1 MVLKPTLSLTLP
13 SLKDETVLDCR
24 VYFPTTLYDPAA
36 STDSSSGS
44 WSGDD
49 EKQREGERTRGE
61 LNGEA
66 HASGGHRWTGKRKKA
81 AIIAHPYAPLGG
93 SCDDYIVQQ
102 TAGILLKQGFVVG
115 LFNFR
120 GAATSKGKTSW
131 NGKPEVCD
139 YHSMVGFMAV
149 FMHHLDLEPA
159 SPTSSVLDA
168 GTYELSTIPS
178 QLPANPVS
186 APPVHPTTSSSAS
199 TNRDS
204 AAVENTPLLLL
215 AGYSYGSLITTML
228 PPLPTLLTPFQ
239 SPLPSTT
246 ASEIRLRAQHL
257 AEEQN
262 TLHTERL
269 KRASEAATRR
279 QHARNVSGGLRVGG
293 DETSDAHHR
302 TSLDSHHG
310 RRSLRL
316 DRLEHSDWGRRSV
329 ERVRSLRKSLDGH
342 RFSPPPSPSR
352 QASLTSQTVRRAN
365 SSSATIDTP
374 GGASVVVSPEEA
386 SEAAAATAAA
396 TPMPHLEF
404 GEVDAAYLLISPI
417 QGVVGGL
424 ATMFTTTSAKSLLPT
439 LSFRKKEP
447 HGHGSTA
454 ALSAGDGK
462 FVENKTLVVF
472 GNKDSFSNAD
482 RMRRWTHKLEG
493 VQGSRFRAVEVNN
506 GGHFWHEMEE
516 LEVLK
521 RSVERWARE
530 LG

>member
-49 EKQREGERTRGE
+49 EKQREEERVRRE

-66 HASGGHRWTGKRKKA
+66 RAPDTHRWTAKRRKA

-102 TAGILLKQGFVVG
+102 TAGTLLKQGFVVG

-139 YHSMVGFMAV
+139 YHSMVGFMAA

-159 SPTSSVLDA
+159 SPAGSVPDA

-186 APPVHPTTSSSAS
+186 EPPACPTTSSSAS

-204 AAVENTPLLLL
+204 APVDNTPLLLL

-228 PPLPTLLTPFQ
+228 PPLSTLLTPFQ
-239 SPLPSTT
+239 SPLPGTT

-279 QHARNVSGGLRVGG
+279 QLARNMSGGLRVGG

-316 DRLEHSDWGRRSV
+316 DRLENSDWGRRSL
-329 ERVRSLRKSLDGH
+329 ERVRSLRKSLDGP
-342 RFSPPPSPSR
+342 RFSPPPSR
-352 QASLTSQTVRRAN
+352 QASQTERRAN

-396 TPMPHLEF
+396 TPMPLLQF
-404 GEVDAAYLLISPI
+404 GEMDAAYLLISPI

-424 ATMFTTTSAKSLLPT
+424 ATVFTTTSAKSLLPS
-439 LSFRKKEP
+439 LLFHKKET
-447 HGHGSTA
+447 HASTA
-454 ALSAGDGK
+454 ALSAGDVK

-472 GNKDSFSNAD
+472 GNKDSFSNAG
-482 RMRRWTHKLEG
+482 RMRRWTQKLEG
-493 VQGSRFRAVEVNN
+493 ARGSRFRAVEVNN
-506 GGHFWHEMEE
+506 GGHF
-516 LEVLK
+516 L
-521 RSVERWARE
+521 A
-530 LG
+530 

>member
-49 EKQREGERTRGE
+49 EKQRERERTRSQ

-66 HASGGHRWTGKRKKA
+66 RASDSHRWTGKRKKA

-139 YHSMVGFMAV
+139 YHSMVGFMAA
-149 FMHHLDLEPA
+149 FMHHLDLEPV
-159 SPTSSVLDA
+159 SPTSSLTDA

-186 APPVHPTTSSSAS
+186 ARPTTSSSAS

-204 AAVENTPLLLL
+204 AAVDNTPLLLL

-228 PPLPTLLTPFQ
+228 PPLPALLTPFQ
-239 SPLPSTT
+239 SPLPGTP

-293 DETSDAHHR
+293 DETSDVHHR
-302 TSLDSHHG
+302 TSLDSHHA

-352 QASLTSQTVRRAN
+352 HTSQTERRTN

-386 SEAAAATAAA
+386 SEAVAATAAA
-396 TPMPHLEF
+396 TPMPLLQF
-404 GEVDAAYLLISPI
+404 GEMDAVYLLISPI

-424 ATMFTTTSAKSLLPT
+424 ATMFTTTSAKSLLPS
-439 LSFRKKEP
+439 LSFRKKDA
-447 HGHGSTA
+447 HASTA
-454 ALSAGDGK
+454 ALNGGDGK

-482 RMRRWTHKLEG
+482 RMRRWTQKLEG
-493 VQGSRFRAVEVNN
+493 ARGSRFRAVEVNN

>member
-1 MVLKPTLSLTLP
+1 MAKHLSIFWRDADFY
-13 SLKDETVLDCR
+13 S
-24 VYFPTTLYDPAA
+24 
-36 STDSSSGS
+36 
-44 WSGDD
+44 
-49 EKQREGERTRGE
+49 
-61 LNGEA
+61 
-66 HASGGHRWTGKRKKA
+66 
-81 AIIAHPYAPLGG
+81 
-93 SCDDYIVQQ
+93 
-102 TAGILLKQGFVVG
+102 
-115 LFNFR
+115 

-149 FMHHLDLEPA
+149 FMHHLDLESP
-159 SPTSSVLDA
+159 SPTPSVDT
-168 GTYELSTIPS
+168 GTYELMTIPS

-186 APPVHPTTSSSAS
+186 ASKVRPTTSSSAS

-204 AAVENTPLLLL
+204 IPAGNAPLMLL

-228 PPLPTLLTPFQ
+228 PPLPALLTSFH
-239 SPLPSTT
+239 SPLPGTP

-269 KRASEAATRR
+269 KRASEAASRR
-279 QHARNVSGGLRVGG
+279 QHARKVSGIRVGG
-293 DETSDAHHR
+293 DETPSDTHHR
-302 TSLDSHHG
+302 KSLDSHHG

-329 ERVRSLRKSLDGH
+329 ERVRSLRKSLDGRH
-342 RFSPPPSPSR
+342 FSPPPSPSR
-352 QASLTSQTVRRAN
+352 HTSHSERRPN
-365 SSSATIDTP
+365 SSSATDDMP
-374 GGASVVVSPEEA
+374 GGPSVVVSQEEA
-386 SEAAAATAAA
+386 SEAAAATMAAV
-396 TPMPHLEF
+396 PMSHLEF
-404 GEVDAAYLLISPI
+404 GEMEAAYLLISPI

-424 ATMFTTTSAKSLLPT
+424 ATMFTTTSAKSLLPN

-447 HGHGSTA
+447 HSSSTA
-454 ALSAGDGK
+454 LGAGDRK

-493 VQGSRFRAVEVNN
+493 VEGSRFRAVEVNN

-516 LEVLK
+516 LETLK
-521 RSVERWARE
+521 RSVERWATE

>member
-1 MVLKPTLSLTLP
+1 
-13 SLKDETVLDCR
+13 
-24 VYFPTTLYDPAA
+24 
-36 STDSSSGS
+36 
-44 WSGDD
+44 
-49 EKQREGERTRGE
+49 
-61 LNGEA
+61 
-66 HASGGHRWTGKRKKA
+66 
-81 AIIAHPYAPLGG
+81 
-93 SCDDYIVQQ
+93 
-102 TAGILLKQGFVVG
+102 
-115 LFNFR
+115 
-120 GAATSKGKTSW
+120 
-131 NGKPEVCD
+131 
-139 YHSMVGFMAV
+139 MVGFMAV
-149 FMHHLDLEPA
+149 FMHHLNLEPA
-159 SPTSSVLDA
+159 SPTSSVADA
-168 GTYELSTIPS
+168 YTYELSTIPS
-178 QLPANPVS
+178 QLPMNPIS
-186 APPVHPTTSSSAS
+186 APPARPTTPSSAS

-204 AAVENTPLLLL
+204 APADNTPLLLL

-239 SPLPSTT
+239 SPLPGTT

-269 KRASEAATRR
+269 KRVSEAATRR
-279 QHARNVSGGLRVGG
+279 QHARNVSGGLRIGG
-293 DETSDAHHR
+293 DETSDIHHR
-302 TSLDSHHG
+302 TSLDSHHA

-316 DRLEHSDWGRRSV
+316 DRLEHSDWGRKSV

-342 RFSPPPSPSR
+342 RFSPPLSPSR
-352 QASLTSQTVRRAN
+352 HTSQTERRAN

-396 TPMPHLEF
+396 TPMPCLEF

-424 ATMFTTTSAKSLLPT
+424 ATMFTTTSAKSLLPS

-447 HGHGSTA
+447 HGNGSTA
-454 ALSAGDGK
+454 SLSAGDGK

-493 VQGSRFRAVEVNN
+493 AEGSRFRAVEVNN

>member
-1 MVLKPTLSLTLP
+1 MASKPEVSLTLP

-24 VYFPTTLYDPAA
+24 VYLPATLYGGAA
-36 STDSSSGS
+36 STDSYSGNS
-44 WSGDD
+44 TGDD
-49 EKQREGERTRGE
+49 ETQWGRRDETERAE
-61 LNGEA
+61 Q
-66 HASGGHRWTGKRKKA
+66 
-81 AIIAHPYAPLGG
+81 GG
-93 SCDDYIVQQ
+93 SRLAQSQVDREKEEGGDNSTSQ

-131 NGKPEVCD
+131 NAKPEVCD

-149 FMHHLDLEPA
+149 FMHHLDLATA
-159 SPTSSVLDA
+159 SPTSSVADA
-168 GTYELSTIPS
+168 GTYELMTIPS
-178 QLPANPVS
+178 QLPANPIS
-186 APPVHPTTSSSAS
+186 APPARPIASSSAS
-199 TNRDS
+199 INRDS
-204 AAVENTPLLLL
+204 SILDNKPLLLL

-228 PPLPTLLTPFQ
+228 PSLPTLLAPFQ
-239 SPLPSTT
+239 SPLPGTP

-269 KRASEAATRR
+269 KRASEAASRR
-279 QHARNVSGGLRVGG
+279 HHARKVSAGIRVGG

-302 TSLDSHHG
+302 VSLDSHHG

-342 RFSPPPSPSR
+342 RFSPPSPSR
-352 QASLTSQTVRRAN
+352 HTWQGN
-365 SSSATIDTP
+365 SSSTTDDTP
-374 GGASVVVSPEEA
+374 GGSSVLVSQEEA

-396 TPMPHLEF
+396 VPMPHLEF

-424 ATMFTTTSAKSLLPT
+424 ATMFTTTSAKSLLPN
-439 LSFRKKEP
+439 LSLRKKET
-447 HGHGSTA
+447 HVGTT
-454 ALSAGDGK
+454 ALSAGDRK
-462 FVENKTLVVF
+462 FAENKTLVVF

-482 RMRRWTHKLEG
+482 RMRKWTQKLEG
-493 VQGSRFRAVEVNN
+493 ADGSRFRAVEVNN

-516 LEVLK
+516 LGILK
-521 RSVERWARE
+521 SSVEGWVKE

>member
-1 MVLKPTLSLTLP
+1 MAPKPELSLTLP

-24 VYFPTTLYDPAA
+24 VYLPTTLYGGAA
-36 STDSSSGS
+36 CTDSSSGNS
-44 WSGDD
+44 TGDD
-49 EKQREGERTRGE
+49 ETQCGGERTRGE
-61 LNGEA
+61 LNREA
-66 HASGGHRWTGKRKKA
+66 HASGSPRWTAKRKKA

-93 SCDDYIVQQ
+93 SSDDYIVQQ

-131 NGKPEVCD
+131 NAKPEVCD
-139 YHSMVGFMAV
+139 YHSMIGFMAV
-149 FMHHLDLEPA
+149 FMHYLDLETA
-159 SPTSSVLDA
+159 SLTSSIPDA
-168 GTYELSTIPS
+168 ETYELMTIPS

-186 APPVHPTTSSSAS
+186 APPAHPTTFSSAS
-199 TNRDS
+199 TNRDFTT
-204 AAVENTPLLLL
+204 VDKTPLLLL

-228 PPLPTLLTPFQ
+228 PSLPTLLAPFQ
-239 SPLPSTT
+239 SPLPGTT

-262 TLHTERL
+262 TLQTERL
-269 KRASEAATRR
+269 KRASEAASRR
-279 QHARNVSGGLRVGG
+279 QHARKVSAGIRVGG

-302 TSLDSHHG
+302 TSLDSHHHG

-352 QASLTSQTVRRAN
+352 HKSHSWGREN
-365 SSSATIDTP
+365 SSSATDDTP
-374 GGASVVVSPEEA
+374 GGSSVLVSQEEA
-386 SEAAAATAAA
+386 SEAAAATAAG

-424 ATMFTTTSAKSLLPT
+424 ATMFSTTSAKSLLPT
-439 LSFRKKEP
+439 LSLRKKES
-447 HGHGSTA
+447 HVSST
-454 ALSAGDGK
+454 ALSAGDRK
-462 FVENKTLVVF
+462 FAENKTLVVF

-482 RMRRWTHKLEG
+482 KMRRWTQKLEG
-493 VQGSRFRAVEVNN
+493 AEGSRFRAVEVNN

-516 LEVLK
+516 LGVLK
-521 RSVERWARE
+521 KSIEGWVRE

>member
-1 MVLKPTLSLTLP
+1 MVPKPTLSLTLP

-24 VYFPTTLYDPAA
+24 VYLPTTLYDGTT
-36 STDSSSGS
+36 SMDSSSRS
-44 WSGDD
+44 STADD
-49 EKQREGERTRGE
+49 ETQRERTRGE

-66 HASGGHRWTGKRKKA
+66 RASDNYRWTIKRKKA

-93 SCDDYIVQQ
+93 SCEDYIVQQ
-102 TAGILLKQGFVVG
+102 TAGIFLKEGFVVG

-120 GAATSKGKTSW
+120 GASTSKGKTSW

-139 YHSMVGFMAV
+139 YHSMVGFMTV
-149 FMHHLDLEPA
+149 FMHHLNLEPA
-159 SPTSSVLDA
+159 SPTSSVLDTS
-168 GTYELSTIPS
+168 TYELMTIPS

-186 APPVHPTTSSSAS
+186 APPARPTTYGAS

-204 AAVENTPLLLL
+204 ASVDNIPLLLL

-239 SPLPSTT
+239 SPLPGTT

-262 TLHTERL
+262 TLHSERL
-269 KRASEAATRR
+269 KRASEAASRR
-279 QHARNVSGGLRVGG
+279 HHARNVSSGIRVGG
-293 DETSDAHHR
+293 DEAPLDVHHR

-316 DRLEHSDWGRRSV
+316 EKLEHSDWGRKSV
-329 ERVRSLRKSLDGH
+329 EKVRSLRKSLDGH
-342 RFSPPPSPSR
+342 HFSPPSSPR
-352 QASLTSQTVRRAN
+352 QTSYTERRAN

-374 GGASVVVSPEEA
+374 GGPSMVVSPEEA

-396 TPMPHLEF
+396 VPMPHLEF
-404 GEVDAAYLLISPI
+404 GELAVAYLLISPI

-424 ATMFTTTSAKSLLPT
+424 ATMFTSTSAKSLLPT
-439 LSFRKKEP
+439 LSFRK
-447 HGHGSTA
+447 HAGSGVVT
-454 ALSAGDGK
+454 AGDRK

-482 RMRRWTHKLEG
+482 RMRKWTHMLEG
-493 VQGSRFRAVEVNN
+493 AKGSRFRAVEVNN

-516 LEVLK
+516 LETLK
-521 RSVERWARE
+521 RSVEGWARE

>member
-1 MVLKPTLSLTLP
+1 MTKNNARE
-13 SLKDETVLDCR
+13 KGR
-24 VYFPTTLYDPAA
+24 GA
-36 STDSSSGS
+36 S
-44 WSGDD
+44 
-49 EKQREGERTRGE
+49 RTRR
-61 LNGEA
+61 A
-66 HASGGHRWTGKRKKA
+66 RASDSHRWTGKRKKA

-149 FMHHLDLEPA
+149 FMHHLDLEPV
-159 SPTSSVLDA
+159 SPTSSLTDA

-186 APPVHPTTSSSAS
+186 ARPTTSSSAS

-204 AAVENTPLLLL
+204 AAVDNTPLLLL

-228 PPLPTLLTPFQ
+228 PPLPALLTPFQ
-239 SPLPSTT
+239 SPLPGTP

-262 TLHTERL
+262 TLHTARL
-269 KRASEAATRR
+269 KVAPQKRLHGANTQGTCQEVYESAATKH
-279 QHARNVSGGLRVGG
+279 QM
-293 DETSDAHHR
+293 
-302 TSLDSHHG
+302 
-310 RRSLRL
+310 
-316 DRLEHSDWGRRSV
+316 LEHSDWGRRSV

-352 QASLTSQTVRRAN
+352 HTSQTERRTN

-386 SEAAAATAAA
+386 SRPAAARAAA
-396 TPMPHLEF
+396 TPMPLLQF
-404 GEVDAAYLLISPI
+404 GEMVAAYLLISPI

-424 ATMFTTTSAKSLLPT
+424 ATMFTTTSAKSLLPS
-439 LSFRKKEP
+439 LSFRKKES
-447 HGHGSTA
+447 HASTA

-462 FVENKTLVVF
+462 FVGNKTLVVF

-482 RMRRWTHKLEG
+482 RMRRWIQKLEG
-493 VQGSRFRAVEVNN
+493 ARGSRFRAVEVNN

-521 RSVERWARE
+521 RSVERWVRE